1 MGRWQEAPGKRKVPW
16 NFWGAKKK
24 RKTHVAQ
31 REAREQKSCDAMN
44 GTMMILARA

>member
-1 MGRWQEAPGKRKVPW
+1 MAGSSRKKKSSLELL
-16 NFWGAKKK
+16 GCEKK